1 MLLGASCSRFQNR
14 PSQATHGIDV
24 IDVEKTPAFVSP
36 DEHSQGLWNSTK
48 QVYTLRQF
56 QPAWSVPSA
65 DAALQTL
72 ENASA
77 EGLHPEDFGMAE
89 LRAMQRSLTASASA
103 ETHHEF
109 DRRLTYSLVRY
120 VSQLCFGRIDPRAV
134 NPDWPAADKKC
145 DVPQIV
151 SDALEKNTVDKLA
164 EELSPKIPQYQGL
177 RAGLKH
183 YRDIAAKGGWQPL
196 QTPAGKARKA
206 PANSPL
212 ANNLAVTGDLKE
224 NNTTDTVSQNSVD
237 EALRHFQTRHGIEPD
252 ARLGKQTVAAM
263 NVPVEQRIEQIEIN
277 MDRMRWI
284 TDRLEPRHI
293 RVNIPGFHLSVHDG
307 EQIPLEMRAIVGAKD
322 DPTPVLDSAIE
333 HVVFS
338 PYWNVPLSIATK
350 ELLPKIQKD
359 PRYLQRE
366 NIEVVRGSGEKMQIV
381 DSSKINWKKLDNL
394 ESYHL
399 RQKPGAANAL
409 GLVKFI
415 FPNPHSVYLH
425 DTPSENLFDRLTR
438 TLSHGC
444 VRVEK
449 PADLAAYIL
458 QDQPEWNA
466 QLIDEA
472 MHAEK
477 EKWVQLKTPL
487 PIHLLYWTAW
497 ADADGTIQFRED
509 VYGFDEKHRELT
521 RADSSELPAAHAS
534 DIDVHEVGA
543 GIVTDAASFH
553 RQRGLSK

>member
-1 MLLGASCSRFQNR
+1 
-14 PSQATHGIDV
+14 
-24 IDVEKTPAFVSP
+24 
-36 DEHSQGLWNSTK
+36 
-48 QVYTLRQF
+48 
-56 QPAWSVPSA
+56 
-65 DAALQTL
+65 
-72 ENASA
+72 
-77 EGLHPEDFGMAE
+77 
-89 LRAMQRSLTASASA
+89 MQRSLAASPSPEAQQ
-103 ETHHEF
+103 EF
-109 DRRLTYSLVRY
+109 DLRLTYALVRY
-120 VSQLCFGRIDPRAV
+120 VSQLCDGRIDPRSV
-134 NPDWPAADKKC
+134 NPDWPAAEKKC
-145 DVPQIV
+145 DASQLV
-151 SDALEKNTVDKLA
+151 SDAVEKNTFDKLA
-164 EELSPKIPQYQGL
+164 EELSPKIPEYQGL

-196 QTPAGKARKA
+196 EAPAGKARKA

-212 ANNLAVTGDLKE
+212 ASNLVVAGDLTE
-224 NNTTDTVSQNSVD
+224 ASTEAISQKSVD
-237 EALRHFQTRHGIEPD
+237 EALRHFQMRHGIEPD

-263 NVPVEQRIEQIEIN
+263 NVSVEQRIEQMEIN

-284 TDRLEPRHI
+284 ANRLEPRHI

-338 PYWNVPLSIATK
+338 PYWNIPLSIATK

-366 NIEVVRGSGEKMQIV
+366 NIEVVRGSGEKLQIV
-381 DSSKINWKKLDNL
+381 DSSKINWKKLDSL
-394 ESYHL
+394 ENYHL
-399 RQKPGAANAL
+399 RQNPGAANAL

-415 FPNPHSVYLH
+415 FPNPYSVYLH

-458 QDQPEWNA
+458 QDQPEWNV
-466 QLIDEA
+466 QLIEEA

-497 ADADGTIQFRED
+497 ADAEGTIQFRED
-509 VYGFDEKHRELT
+509 VYGFDEKHRQLT
-521 RADSSELPAAHAS
+521 RTDVSQLPAAHAS

-543 GIVTDAASFH
+543 GIVPNAASLH
-553 RQRGLSK
+553 TQRGLSK